1 MDDYQKISILL
12 NFSNIVLLPLGIA
25 LYRFIKKW
33 REENEKAEAEKH
45 KRAELVE
52 KLQIVMARDRL
63 IQSGDFFHRL
73 GAIPANVKQNL
84 IEIGQAYTS
93 YRRNQPYHSTYHSY
107 ASLPALR
114 PLQPSGEH
122 VAPRKCQ
129 DRA

>member
-33 REENEKAEAEKH
+33 REENEKAEAEKR

-52 KLQIVMARDRL
+52 KLQIAMARDRL

-84 IEIGQAYTS
+84 IEIGEIYTALG
-93 YRRNQPYHSTYHSY
+93 YNGEGHDALEKIKKLHSDTAILNEWY
-107 ASLPALR
+107 AKRGCHEP
-114 PLQPSGEH
+114 E
-122 VAPRKCQ
+122 V
-129 DRA
+129 

>member
-33 REENEKAEAEKH
+33 REENEKAEAEKR

-52 KLQIVMARDRL
+52 KLQIAMARDRL
-63 IQSGDFFHRL
+63 MQSGDFFHRL

-84 IEIGQAYTS
+84 IEIGEIYTALG
-93 YRRNQPYHSTYHSY
+93 YNGDGHDALEKIKELHSDTAILNEWY
-107 ASLPALR
+107 AKR
-114 PLQPSGEH
+114 GCHERE
-122 VAPRKCQ
+122 V
-129 DRA
+129 